1 MVVLKLSE
9 LVGESVVI
17 VDDIG
22 NKGDQYVIK
31 NVEIKVDP
39 FKSDY
44 IDYNGLHHGK
54 NKPCIVEKE
63 APIQILTI
71 EAEQFIKADSKRY

>member
-1 MVVLKLSE
+1 MILKLSE

-22 NKGDQYVIK
+22 NKSDQYVIK
-31 NVEIKVDP
+31 NVEIRVDP

-44 IDYNGLHHGK
+44 IDYNGLHYAK
-54 NKPCIVEKE
+54 DKPYIVEKE

-71 EAEQFIKADSKRY
+71 EAEQFIKADSKK

>member
-1 MVVLKLSE
+1 MILKLSE
-9 LVGESVVI
+9 LVDKGVVI

-22 NKGDQYVIK
+22 NKGDQYVIQ
-31 NVEIKVDP
+31 NVEIRVDP

-44 IDYNGLHHGK
+44 IEYHGLHYAK
-54 NKPCIVEKE
+54 DKPCIVEKE

-71 EAEQFIKADSKRY
+71 EAEQFIKADSQR

>member
-1 MVVLKLSE
+1 MIMKLSE
-9 LVGESVVI
+9 LVGEDVVI
-17 VDDIG
+17 IDDIG
-22 NKGDQYVIK
+22 NKGNQYVIK

-44 IDYNGLHHGK
+44 IEYNGLHYGK
-54 NKPCIVEKE
+54 GKPCVIEKE
-63 APIQILTI
+63 PPTKILTI

>member
-1 MVVLKLSE
+1 MILKLSE
-9 LVGESVVI
+9 LVGKGVVI
-17 VDDIG
+17 IDDIG
-22 NKGDQYVIK
+22 DKGNQYVIQ

-44 IDYNGLHHGK
+44 IEYNGLHYGK
-54 NKPCIVEKE
+54 DKPHIVEKE
-63 APIQILTI
+63 APTKILTI